1 MVVWRKCYCCLQYHP
16 RSHEFDLGV
25 EEKSKQINED
35 CVLTNHWNTKPE
47 CDHTNHTC
55 QESRACKAAERKED
69 EDTLEGL
76 DTKIRE
82 ASEAQKA
89 SQTLAKELREK
100 KKELKAQ
107 TGIKQQRSS
116 KGSRGK
122 TTIPEDDDLVDENT
136 NPVQDTGAL
145 ARSQPHYSESDL

>member
-1 MVVWRKCYCCLQYHP
+1 VSPIVLWRKHYCCLQYHDCHP

-25 EEKSKQINED
+25 EEKLKQIDED
-35 CVLTNHWNTKPE
+35 CVLTNHRNTKPE
-47 CDHTNHTC
+47 RDHANHIRR
-55 QESRACKAAERKED
+55 ESRARKAAERKED

-76 DTKIRE
+76 DAKIRE

-100 KKELKAQ
+100 KKELKAR

-145 ARSQPHYSESDL
+145 A